1 LRKQN
6 NERAKFHEVIIQ
18 ILNNNDREN
27 EFEMNV
33 RDYIKLEDEVFTA
46 LVIERV
52 TDKYLSVAHHKK
64 QNGDIMIDPEIVF
77 DISHDPWLPVA
88 YESGLQ
94 YEEDPDGIQVDDLV
108 EVCGNLDKQGFTEK
122 TGGALWFTAQQ
133 DPPVVRQ
140 SPQQQ

>member
-1 LRKQN
+1 M
-6 NERAKFHEVIIQ
+6 IIQ
-18 ILNNNDREN
+18 ILNNNDRED

-122 TGGALWFTAQQ
+122 TGGTLWFTAQQ